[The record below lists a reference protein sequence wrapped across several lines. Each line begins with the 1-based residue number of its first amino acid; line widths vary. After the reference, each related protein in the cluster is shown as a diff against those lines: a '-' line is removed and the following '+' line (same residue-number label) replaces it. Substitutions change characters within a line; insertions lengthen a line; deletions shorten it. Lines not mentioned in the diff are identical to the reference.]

1 MADLG
6 ISEALANA
14 QFSPFRRAQ
23 EALAERY
30 SGISDDD
37 EGGVADRDEIQLSL
51 RAQAQAQALESA
63 DSRDDDDD
71 DRDDDDDDDDFD
83 SVDESANALLSG
95 PVGGFLH
102 GALNGIKQDLGKLL
116 SGFGFGPDAAKD
128 FAKSFIE
135 PVLEALKEGVSF
147 TAELSY
153 AAFSQ
158 VTKQTDNSFSQSTA
172 LVAKSLSIEV
182 NNETGDVSVSLASL
196 SFRQEVRAVS
206 LGEAPLL
213 ALGPGPILPPQEKPV
228 PEALTSEQVL
238 GEDSKANT
246 VAQDEDPLQTLLA
259 DLQRKLSLEA
269 VSFQAAIA
277 IRSLE
282 FFENEKGEP
291 ITRLEVDAEVPLD
304 GSTLNLPEEQRD
316 PLDLTV

>member
-6 ISEALANA
+6 IAEALANS

-23 EALAERY
+23 EALAERF
-30 SGISDDD
+30 SGIGDEDRGGFADDD
-37 EGGVADRDEIQLSL
+37 DIEISP
-51 RAQAQAQALESA
+51 RAQAQAQSLESA
-63 DSRDDDDD
+63 DNDD
-71 DRDDDDDDDDFD
+71 DRDDDDSD
-83 SVDESANALLSG
+83 SVEEGGNALLAG
-95 PVGGFLH
+95 PVGGFLQS
-102 GALNGIKQDLGKLL
+102 ALSGIKQDLSKLL
-116 SGFGFGPDAAKD
+116 KGFGFEPDVAKD
-128 FAKSFIE
+128 FAKSFVE
-135 PVLEALKEGVSF
+135 PVLAALKEGVSF

-158 VTKQTDNSFSQSTA
+158 VTKQTENSFSQSTA

-182 NNETGDVSVSLASL
+182 NNETGEVSVSLASL

-213 ALGPGPILPPQEKPV
+213 SLGPGPILPPQEKPQ
-228 PEALTSEQVL
+228 PEAPTPEEVL
-238 GEDSKANT
+238 GESSQVLPAP
-246 VAQDEDPLQTLLA
+246 QEEGPLQTLLA

-269 VSFQAAIA
+269 VSFQAAIS

-282 FFENEKGEP
+282 FLENEKGEP

-316 PLDLTV
+316 PLDVKV